1 MAAWLLG
8 KCKKKLQKW
17 QKLYYYFHYSSD
29 LDFVDMGT
37 YQCLVKNE
45 FGTDRI
51 ETFVYPVAVSHSLW
65 KMSISTYSTS

>member
-1 MAAWLLG
+1 MAVWLLG
-8 KCKKKLQKW
+8 KCSNGIPKVKIFEHKNLIIAF
-17 QKLYYYFHYSSD
+17 YYSSD

-51 ETFVYPVAVSHSLW
+51 ETFVYPVAVSQS
-65 KMSISTYSTS
+65 